1 MQRTL
6 PQIPTYMLPQTP
18 TYMLPQTPT
27 YMLPQTPTYMLPQI
41 CNLRYITGYENM
53 ADYKSAITQDINSY
67 ENTAIYN
74 QLQEYGRLQ
83 ICHNTKL
90 IVKNGTGN

>member
-1 MQRTL
+1 
-6 PQIPTYMLPQTP
+6 
-18 TYMLPQTPT
+18 
-27 YMLPQTPTYMLPQI
+27 MLPQTPTYMLPQI
-41 CNLRYITGYENM
+41 CNLRYIIGYKNM
-53 ADYKSAITQDINSY
+53 ADYKSAITQYYTSAITH
-67 ENTAIYN
+67 NTRYN

>member
-1 MQRTL
+1 
-6 PQIPTYMLPQTP
+6 
-18 TYMLPQTPT
+18 
-27 YMLPQTPTYMLPQI
+27 
-41 CNLRYITGYENM
+41 M